1 MKHKN
6 AKDLAR
12 SRQPEGWEQRQS
24 HPGPPQP
31 GTRTS
36 GDSNVSP
43 FCTSPVNLG
52 SAPRTDLGT
61 ELNLSKQ
68 PSLQT
73 EPIGHEGGYARK
85 TDTRRLPGAAGP
97 SSRPA
102 ARGWP
107 ALRPLSPAS
116 ELDGPF
122 TDKRAQGQREGTGPY
137 EDRRPGLPPATVSS
151 EADSF
156 QPSFSWTGLLI
167 YGFASFYHR
176 LFCFFCRAL

>member
-1 MKHKN
+1 M
-6 AKDLAR
+6 AR

-61 ELNLSKQ
+61 EVNLSKQ

-73 EPIGHEGGYARK
+73 EPIGHEGGCAWVPGCCGTQLPPCRPRVARFA
-85 TDTRRLPGAAGP
+85 TTV
-97 SSRPA
+97 SSFRT
-102 ARGWP
+102 
-107 ALRPLSPAS
+107 
-116 ELDGPF
+116 GPF

-137 EDRRPGLPPATVSS
+137 EDRRPGLPLATVSS